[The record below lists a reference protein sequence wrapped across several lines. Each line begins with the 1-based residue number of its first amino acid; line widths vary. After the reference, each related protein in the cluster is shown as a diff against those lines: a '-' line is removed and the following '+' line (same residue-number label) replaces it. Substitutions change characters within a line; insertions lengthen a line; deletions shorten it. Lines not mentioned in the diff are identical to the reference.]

1 MSAMGG
7 KRTLGRS
14 EDNALGLRGAPVFTA
29 VLDREPLAPNV
40 VFPEHH
46 LRSVVARRPIVSIL
60 AYKTTGGVDRT
71 SRRKQYPDIVAIRWL
86 VYFLPEGVSAIPFV
100 HAANTQIAG

>member
-1 MSAMGG
+1 MAGLGG
-7 KRTLGRS
+7 KQTLGRS

-29 VLDREPLAPNV
+29 VLDRQPLAPNV
-40 VFPEHH
+40 VFPEHR

-60 AYKTTGGVDRT
+60 AYKPTGGVDRT
-71 SRRKQYPDIVAIRWL
+71 SCCKQYADIVAIRWF
-86 VYFLPEGVSAIPFV
+86 VYGLPEGVSAIPFV